1 MKEEQKKQ
9 HLDEIT
15 KLKREKSQLEEKLIE
30 LYILYNVSKALSF
43 TLQLTELFDVTMQL
57 ISTSLQVDSYAI
69 MLLDE
74 TKTHLFIQASAG
86 LNEKTVKEL
95 RFGVD
100 EGFPGEVMKSKKPVL
115 IKDAT
120 GHDQNVFYKG
130 YETGIGS
137 YICVPLKTLEND
149 IMGVLSVHKP
159 DKNLMGEREIDLFSK
174 VAEHIA
180 TAIENATIF
189 QMVVEMSYK
198 DSLTQLYNRRYFF
211 ERFDKEVHRASRYS
225 RVLSI
230 LMVDVDD
237 FKNYNDN
244 MGHIKGDIALK
255 QIATIMNS
263 SVRGHD
269 VTARFGGEEFIVLL
283 PETDKESAAMVAEK
297 LRAEVEKFP
306 FEGKEKQP
314 KQALTI
320 TIGISSYPEDAMDS
334 FQLINLA
341 DKALY
346 EGKKKG
352 GNIVLGNAAG

>member
-1 MKEEQKKQ
+1 
-9 HLDEIT
+9 
-15 KLKREKSQLEEKLIE
+15 
-30 LYILYNVSKALSF
+30 
-43 TLQLTELFDVTMQL
+43 
-57 ISTSLQVDSYAI
+57 
-69 MLLDE
+69 
-74 TKTHLFIQASAG
+74 
-86 LNEKTVKEL
+86 
-95 RFGVD
+95 
-100 EGFPGEVMKSKKPVL
+100 
-115 IKDAT
+115 
-120 GHDQNVFYKG
+120 
-130 YETGIGS
+130 
-137 YICVPLKTLEND
+137 
-149 IMGVLSVHKP
+149 
-159 DKNLMGEREIDLFSK
+159 
-174 VAEHIA
+174 
-180 TAIENATIF
+180 
-189 QMVVEMSYK
+189 
-198 DSLTQLYNRRYFF
+198 
-211 ERFDKEVHRASRYS
+211 
-225 RVLSI
+225 
-230 LMVDVDD
+230 MVDVDD

-352 GNIVLGNAAG
+352 GNIVLSNAAG